1 MNNASR
7 DRAAAQSFEA
17 GPRRK
22 RFLIVRNPHA
32 GLKGARLVAQVVG
45 ALTAQG
51 ALAHVVETVDAG
63 SVRSVLAAEGDID
76 AVVAAG
82 GDGTVRALALTLSD
96 LGLDLPVGIIP
107 AGTGNV
113 LANEIGLPRD
123 AHRLAD
129 YLVGS
134 PACTVR
140 VMQANEEPF
149 LLMAS
154 SGFDA
159 EVLLRLSVRLKQRI
173 ARAAYALPTLSTL
186 AHMRLTPFS
195 VIVDGV
201 AHEATWVIVAN
212 ARTYGGSFHLVSGA
226 SIFDDRLQAVLFSAR
241 TRAGRIREL
250 AWLAAGRAE
259 RCAGITVIGC
269 RQVEIQAPRQ
279 MPSQIDGDALGF
291 GPVTIAPSQRSIRLI
306 VPPDA
311 R

>member
-1 MNNASR
+1 
-7 DRAAAQSFEA
+7 
-17 GPRRK
+17 
-22 RFLIVRNPHA
+22 
-32 GLKGARLVAQVVG
+32 
-45 ALTAQG
+45 
-51 ALAHVVETVDAG
+51 
-63 SVRSVLAAEGDID
+63 
-76 AVVAAG
+76 
-82 GDGTVRALALTLSD
+82 
-96 LGLDLPVGIIP
+96 
-107 AGTGNV
+107 
-113 LANEIGLPRD
+113 
-123 AHRLAD
+123 
-129 YLVGS
+129 
-134 PACTVR
+134 
-140 VMQANEEPF
+140 
-149 LLMAS
+149 
-154 SGFDA
+154 
-159 EVLLRLSVRLKQRI
+159 
-173 ARAAYALPTLSTL
+173 
-186 AHMRLTPFS
+186 MRLTPFS